1 MKLAERALLRT
12 GAAPVRAPSLSLVLI
27 SSSTTTIGTGQRR
40 RPSAS
45 RAMTSSARSGGT
57 TANSRARCAYA
68 VMSYPPLDGGR
79 PRTQLSH
86 EREADVAFVVML
98 QWPPSR

>member
-1 MKLAERALLRT
+1 MKLAESALLRT
-12 GAAPVRAPSLSLVLI
+12 GATPGGVPSLSLVLI
-27 SSSTTTIGTGQRR
+27 SSSRTTIGTGQRCQ
-40 RPSAS
+40 PSAS

-57 TANSRARCAYA
+57 TADSLARCAHA

-86 EREADVAFVVML
+86 EREASVAFAVML
-98 QWPPSR
+98 RWPPSR